1 MNHVSIIGR
10 LAAAPELKKT
20 LNGYSVT
27 SFTVAVTRPGT
38 RGENEVADWI
48 DCVVWRKTAEFVCKY
63 FDKGSPIVIQGSLQ
77 TRFWEDKDGG
87 KHKAT
92 EVICGGVEFV
102 PRSKSSSD
110 AAVET
115 LAGAAEVF
123 ADDEDIPF

>member
-20 LNGYSVT
+20 PNGYSVT
-27 SFTVAVTRPGT
+27 SFTVAVTRSGT
-38 RGENEVADWI
+38 RGENEVTDWI
-48 DCVVWRKTAEFVCKY
+48 DCVAWRKTAEFVCKY

-102 PRSKSSSD
+102 PHSKSSSD

>member
-38 RGENEVADWI
+38 RGENEAADWI
-48 DCVVWRKTAEFVCKY
+48 DCVAWRKTAEFVCKY

-110 AAVET
+110 AAVKT

>member
-20 LNGYSVT
+20 PNGYSVT
-27 SFTVAVTRPGT
+27 SFTVAITRPGT

-48 DCVVWRKTAEFVCKY
+48 DCVAWRKTAEFVCKY

-110 AAVET
+110 AAVGT

>member
-1 MNHVSIIGR
+1 MNQITISGT

-20 LNGYSVT
+20 PNGYSVT

-38 RGENEVADWI
+38 RGENEVTDWI
-48 DCVVWRKTAEFVCKY
+48 DCVAWRKTAEFVCKY

-77 TRFWEDKDGG
+77 TRFWEDKDGK
-87 KHKAT
+87 KHKAA
-92 EVICGGVEFV
+92 EVVCGGAEFV